1 MADGHIAALIPAS
14 SRELTL
20 EEGSAHVSMA
30 SITTPAAAKE
40 TVSGEP
46 VEGGTV
52 QAGEAEAGEV
62 EGGEALDRL
71 GMGISLSCAVHCI
84 ATGLISLAPAAFGF
98 DGEGQ
103 LAWLELLE
111 WPFLVGAAVVGVSSL
126 LPSFRHH
133 HERRP
138 LALFG
143 LGMVLLAAS
152 RFAEGP
158 LEIGLT
164 TLGVA
169 TIAGAH
175 LFNLR
180 VNLNLRACKH

>member
-1 MADGHIAALIPAS
+1 MVALPMADGHIAALIPAS

-20 EEGSAHVSMA
+20 DEGASASIATSMA
-30 SITTPAAAKE
+30 TGA
-40 TVSGEP
+40 
-46 VEGGTV
+46 VERDAV
-52 QAGEAEAGEV
+52 RCPAEATPERDGAEGDAV

-71 GMGISLSCAVHCI
+71 GVGISLSCAVHCI

-98 DGEGQ
+98 DGEGE

-111 WPFLVGAAVVGVSSL
+111 WPFLVGAAVVGVGSL

-169 TIAGAH
+169 TVASAH

-180 VNLNLRACKH
+180 ACKH